1 MTATKTEAGDTE
13 CHSHPA
19 GREGCCRTTSYEGW
33 PGQTRYCASAK
44 SLPNSSMGEGG
55 NVCLYSIE
63 QCWRQQHTHA
73 ASGVPSIGRWAPTC
87 KCDSMAEAS
96 GSVLRRSGY
105 AARIASRGRQ
115 FCRAHSM
122 FSYKHTSGAEAQAP
136 EQARCCD
143 LPTWIEMGGCFQ
155 ALRQPRQ
162 SPLRHLYVSVEQ
174 RCRSL
179 EPGYCCVWW

>member
-63 QCWRQQHTHA
+63 QCWQQHTHA
-73 ASGVPSIGRWAPTC
+73 ASGVPSIGVGPQHANATAWPKRAAASCAAAATPHVSRVA
-87 KCDSMAEAS
+87 DGNFAEHTACFHTNTQA
-96 GSVLRRSGY
+96 GLRR
-105 AARIASRGRQ
+105 R
-115 FCRAHSM
+115 
-122 FSYKHTSGAEAQAP
+122 
-136 EQARCCD
+136 
-143 LPTWIEMGGCFQ
+143 
-155 ALRQPRQ
+155 RQ
-162 SPLRHLYVSVEQ
+162 SRLGAVIYPRGLKWVAVFRPCGSQ
-174 RCRSL
+174 GSL
-179 EPGYCCVWW
+179 PYDICMFL